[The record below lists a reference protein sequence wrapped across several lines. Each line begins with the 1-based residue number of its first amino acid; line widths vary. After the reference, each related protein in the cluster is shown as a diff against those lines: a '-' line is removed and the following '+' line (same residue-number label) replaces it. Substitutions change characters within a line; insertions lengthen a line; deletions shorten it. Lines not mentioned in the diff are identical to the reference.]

1 MPNPACCSVGSAKR
15 TNRTV
20 CRIGNQAD
28 QSVVT
33 AKGLKDELPAHWES
47 TVSQLSALQNCGGVS
62 SPVFLYLGNVQTDG
76 Q

>member
-1 MPNPACCSVGSAKR
+1 ML
-15 TNRTV
+15 
-20 CRIGNQAD
+20 D
-28 QSVVT
+28 VVT
-33 AKGLKDELPAHWES
+33 AREFDELPAHGES

>member
-1 MPNPACCSVGSAKR
+1 MQNPACCSAVGAKHTSPTGNHIGILAEPSA
-15 TNRTV
+15 V
-20 CRIGNQAD
+20 H
-28 QSVVT
+28 V
-33 AKGLKDELPAHWES
+33 KGLKDELPAHGES

>member
-1 MPNPACCSVGSAKR
+1 MQNPACCSAVGAKR
-15 TNRTV
+15 TSPTV
-20 CRIGNQAD
+20 CRTGNQAD

-33 AKGLKDELPAHWES
+33 AKGFDELPAHGES
-47 TVSQLSALQNCGGVS
+47 TVPQLSALQNCGGVS